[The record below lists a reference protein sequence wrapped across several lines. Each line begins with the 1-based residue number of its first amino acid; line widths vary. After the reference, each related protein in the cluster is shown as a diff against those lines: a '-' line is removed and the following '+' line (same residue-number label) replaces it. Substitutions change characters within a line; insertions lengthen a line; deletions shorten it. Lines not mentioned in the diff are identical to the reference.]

1 MNDVIAG
8 IKERE
13 LNELSLEIIRYRD
26 RISDLFE
33 KVDACFER
41 IQLVYSGEPSDR
53 ISSYAKE
60 LHSSFSIA
68 KENIKSYADDFTTL
82 IHKMR
87 ENDQYLAG
95 LFQEFTAEQIAKLD
109 NNDFSLTKKESI

>member
-1 MNDVIAG
+1 MDDVIAG
-8 IKERE
+8 IKEWE
-13 LNELSLEIIRYRD
+13 LNELSLEVIRYHD
-26 RISDLFE
+26 RISSLFE
-33 KVDACFER
+33 KIDDCFER
-41 IQLVYSGEPSDR
+41 IQLVYTGEPSDR
-53 ISSYAKE
+53 IASYAKD
-60 LHSSFSIA
+60 LHASFFIA

-109 NNDFSLTKKESI
+109 NNDFSLTKKESN